1 MQEIYVW
8 NARDRNIESVSNMS
22 DFMERL
28 DRLRELVQ
36 KPDFLEGKGLSN
48 EVNIR
53 IFCYD
58 PKEEMAVRHFTEKL
72 MTDQSLNCHLIEYNL
87 YKVFLS
93 ICDDKRITPKIAPL
107 EDAKGNKYVLSHME
121 RIAKNVN
128 FIEKM
133 KYEPHNIGDV
143 ILITGV
149 GEAFP
154 FIRVHSLLDAMQ
166 PHFSDVPILVMYPG
180 TFDGR
185 YVKLFD
191 KLTPNPYYRA
201 FNIV

>member
-1 MQEIYVW
+1 MNNV
-8 NARDRNIESVSNMS
+8 N
-22 DFMERL
+22 ERL
-28 DRLRELVQ
+28 DQLRGLIQSQE
-36 KPDFLEGKGLSN
+36 FLEGKGLSN

-58 PKEEMAVRHFTEKL
+58 PKDEMAVRHFTEKL
-72 MTDQSLNCHLIEYNL
+72 VTDQSLLCHLIEYNL

-93 ICDDKRITPKIAPL
+93 ICDDKRVTARIPAQEEK
-107 EDAKGNKYVLSHME
+107 KGKQFILNQMI
-121 RIAKNVN
+121 RMANNVA
-128 FIEKM
+128 FIGKM
-133 KYEPHNIGDV
+133 QYEPHKPGDV

-166 PHFSDVPILVMYPG
+166 PHFSDVPVLVMYPG

-191 KLTPNPYYRA
+191 KLKPNPYYRA
-201 FNIV
+201 FNVI

>member
-1 MQEIYVW
+1 M
-8 NARDRNIESVSNMS
+8 SNMN
-22 DFMERL
+22 ERL
-28 DRLRELVQ
+28 DSLRDLVQ
-36 KPDFLEGKGLSN
+36 SQEFLEGKGLSN

-58 PKEEMAVRHFTEKL
+58 PKEEMTVRHFVEKL
-72 MTDQSLNCHLIEYNL
+72 ATDEKLACHIKEYNL
-87 YKVFLS
+87 YHVFLA
-93 ICDDKRITPKIAPL
+93 ICEDKRIAAKIPEL
-107 EDAKGNKYVLSHME
+107 EDKKGSSFILGHMA
-121 RIAKNVN
+121 RIANN
-128 FIEKM
+128 IAFIEKM
-133 KYEPHNIGDV
+133 KYAPHEPGDV

-154 FIRVHSLLDAMQ
+154 FIRVHALLDAMQ

>member
-1 MQEIYVW
+1 
-8 NARDRNIESVSNMS
+8 MS
-22 DFMERL
+22 DVNERL
-28 DRLRELVQ
+28 DSLRGLIQSRE
-36 KPDFLEGKGLSN
+36 FLEGTGLSN

-58 PKEEMAVRHFTEKL
+58 PKDEMAVRHFTEKL
-72 MTDQSLNCHLIEYNL
+72 MTDQSLTCHLVEYNL

-93 ICDDKRITPKIAPL
+93 ICDDKRIT
-107 EDAKGNKYVLSHME
+107 E
-121 RIAKNVN
+121 RIPSQEEKKGKQ
-128 FIEKM
+128 FILDQMTRMANNMAFIGKM
-133 KYEPHNIGDV
+133 QYEPHEPGDV
-143 ILITGV
+143 ILVTGI

-166 PHFSDVPILVMYPG
+166 PHFSDVPILIMYPG

-191 KLTPNPYYRA
+191 KLKPNPYYRA
-201 FNIV
+201 FNVV